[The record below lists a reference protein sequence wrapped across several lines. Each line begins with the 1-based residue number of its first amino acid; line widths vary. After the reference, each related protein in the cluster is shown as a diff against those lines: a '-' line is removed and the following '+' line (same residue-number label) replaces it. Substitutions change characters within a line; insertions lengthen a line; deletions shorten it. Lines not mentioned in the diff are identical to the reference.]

1 MGRNLAKTYDPKS
14 FEARIYEMWEEHG
27 SFNAEVD
34 RDKKP
39 YCIVMPPPNIT
50 GQLHMGH
57 ALDQTLQ
64 DIPSDGGE
72 CRDIVHSGYLAAIM
86 QVSQQ
91 RLRSTMLFVKKLVRI
106 RRT

>member
-14 FEARIYEMWEEHG
+14 FEDRIYEMWEEHG

-50 GQLHMGH
+50 GQLHM
-57 ALDQTLQ
+57 
-64 DIPSDGGE
+64 
-72 CRDIVHSGYLAAIM
+72 
-86 QVSQQ
+86 
-91 RLRSTMLFVKKLVRI
+91 
-106 RRT
+106 